1 LERFEKIQRGEQMKQ
16 TQVIHLRIDTET
28 MEAIRE
34 QARANYRT
42 ISQEINFTLK
52 QNTQQGGVKK

>member
-1 LERFEKIQRGEQMKQ
+1 MERFEKIQRGEQMKQ

-52 QNTQQGGVKK
+52 QNTQQGKGK

>member
-1 LERFEKIQRGEQMKQ
+1 MKQ

-34 QARANYRT
+34 QAQSNYRT
-42 ISQEINFTLK
+42 INQTINYILK
-52 QNTQQGGVKK
+52 QSTQQGGGKK

>member
-1 LERFEKIQRGEQMKQ
+1 MKQ

>member
-1 LERFEKIQRGEQMKQ
+1 MKQ

-52 QNTQQGGVKK
+52 QNTQQGKGK